1 MRFELT
7 QEQRDLAGTLDDLF
21 TRSDT
26 VAASRAWED
35 DDTGPGLEIMRQ
47 VAEIGLMAFC
57 VPEERDGVGA
67 QPIDVVA
74 AFESIGRHLAPG
86 PYIETAVLV
95 PTLLSAAGGLDTA
108 VLQRVATGEAVAS
121 AAAPP
126 LAPYALDADAADLL
140 YVLDDATLRAATA
153 SRRRRSVDGSRHL
166 FEVEAGEVTGTA
178 PPATVAKALDL
189 ATLACTAE
197 LLGLGE
203 RILAETVSYALVRE
217 QFGRPIGQFQAIK
230 HALANVRVALDFARP
245 LLYKAALSL
254 GTDDE
259 CSGRDV
265 SAAKVATGDA
275 AYLAARTGLQVHGAV
290 GYTRELSLGL
300 AIAKVRALR
309 DAWGTPAFHR
319 SRVLESLMTDLARG
333 KETW

>member
-7 QEQRDLAGTLDDLF
+7 EEQRDLARTLDDLF
-21 TRSDT
+21 TRSDA

-35 DDTGPGLEIMRQ
+35 DDPGPGLAIMRQ
-47 VAEIGLMAFC
+47 VAEVGLMAFC
-57 VPEERDGVGA
+57 VPEELDGVGA
-67 QPIDVVA
+67 QPIDLVT

-95 PTLLSAAGGLDTA
+95 PTLLSAVDVPDTT
-108 VLQRVATGEAVAS
+108 VLERLSSGETIAS

-126 LAPYALDADAADLL
+126 LAPYALDADVADLL
-140 YVLDDATLRAATA
+140 YLLHDETLYTAAAT
-153 SRRRRSVDGSRHL
+153 RRRRSVDGGRHL
-166 FEVEAGEVTGTA
+166 FEVEPGGATA
-178 PPATVAKALDL
+178 TATPAIVAKALDL
-189 ATLACTAE
+189 ATLACTAQ

-203 RILAETVSYALVRE
+203 RILSETVAYALLRE

-245 LLYKAALSL
+245 LLYKAALAL

-259 CSGRDV
+259 SSERDV

-275 AYLAARTGLQVHGAV
+275 AYLAARTGLQVHGAI